1 MTKRLYIF
9 RYILI
14 IAAMFGAATG
24 PAAAQI
30 DARGLCAQYKLT
42 NVDCACVS
50 KRYDAYISAAQTPEW
65 RAMVAASYR
74 YALGGGGDYI
84 EKLQA
89 MYNDIEK
96 TFNYQQRFDSIS
108 GGEPDNI
115 DDFFAGCAIKGAP
128 LTPLPALS
136 AAPIHQKIYKA
147 CMDFYPDERSCQ
159 CQAAQI
165 AEATTIPEAKAYYY
179 SFNEK
184 GNASYDEERRLS
196 AKKAGLSLEDFL
208 AADGRARSKIGD
220 YYQGP
225 IQCGILRWADGRE
238 GRTAEERA
246 GVPLGFENF
255 KPAGKIETMAD
266 IQREQ
271 QDAAAFARQ
280 QAADF
285 QRERAGQPPL
295 PNEAQ
300 IKALIASAEAE
311 QAAMKEKR
319 AAEKARGAQM
329 MQDTSPRALFD
340 KGCANADNS
349 PSVCACLGDLF
360 DQAVASSGASK
371 SAATQLAILLI
382 GDGIGEADGLA
393 MLNSG
398 SAQDMAAASQMLAQN
413 VMGMMACQ

>member
-1 MTKRLYIF
+1 MSKRLYIF

-14 IAAMFGAATG
+14 IAAMFGSATG

-30 DARGLCAQYKLT
+30 DAQGLCAQYNLT

-65 RAMVAASYR
+65 RAMVASSYR
-74 YALGGGGDYI
+74 YALGAGGDYVDR
-84 EKLQA
+84 LTA
-89 MYNDIEK
+89 MHQDLNKIMD
-96 TFNYQQRFDSIS
+96 YQQRFESIRGS
-108 GGEPDNI
+108 EPANI

-136 AAPIHQKIYKA
+136 SVPIHQKIYKA
-147 CMDFYPDERSCQ
+147 CMDFYPDQRSCQ
-159 CQAAQI
+159 CQSAQI

-184 GNASYDEERRLS
+184 GNGSFDEERQLS
-196 AKKAGLSLEDFL
+196 AQKAGLSLEDFS
-208 AADGRARSKIGD
+208 AADKRARSKIGEN
-220 YYQGP
+220 YKGP
-225 IQCGILRWADGRE
+225 VQCGILRWADGRE

-349 PSVCACLGDLF
+349 PSLCACLGGVF
-360 DQAVASSGASK
+360 DTAVKNAGASK
-371 SAATQLAILLI
+371 GAATQLAVLMVGNGLE
-382 GDGIGEADGLA
+382 DSEAQAIMRSTSPADTQVAG
-393 MLNSG
+393 
-398 SAQDMAAASQMLAQN
+398 QMLGQSI
-413 VMGMMACQ
+413 MGTLSCQ